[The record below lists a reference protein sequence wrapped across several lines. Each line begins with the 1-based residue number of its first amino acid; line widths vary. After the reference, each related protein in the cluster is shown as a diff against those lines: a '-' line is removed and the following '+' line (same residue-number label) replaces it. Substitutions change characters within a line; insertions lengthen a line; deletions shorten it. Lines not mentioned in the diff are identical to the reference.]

1 LPVARARLPECHR
14 FVRAIFIPR
23 TLSALRQESLSRGI
37 GRKAIAPS
45 RAAPVT
51 LVQMATGPFNQ
62 SRLALF
68 VPWLREF
75 AMASMAER
83 GAFLAAWS
91 PTSLV
96 EFETREHSA
105 AAPGI

>member
-1 LPVARARLPECHR
+1 
-14 FVRAIFIPR
+14 
-23 TLSALRQESLSRGI
+23 
-37 GRKAIAPS
+37 
-45 RAAPVT
+45 
-51 LVQMATGPFNQ
+51 MATGPFNQ

-83 GAFLAAWS
+83 GAFLAAGS